1 MQHRIS
7 LEDRAALPQSEVC
20 LGIDLGKK
28 FTGIAISNPENT
40 LALPLQVICTSS
52 YERLASK
59 IITILKAHSGSWMVL
74 GLPLNLN
81 GSWNKGCDG
90 VSEFAQHLAPYPV
103 CLWDERLSTVSVQHL
118 ILKPTLKKNKEK
130 SKAIDAHAASVI
142 LQHALD
148 RLRNLRAD
156 CLI

>member
-1 MQHRIS
+1 MHHRIS
-7 LEDRAALPQSEVC
+7 LEDRAVLPHSEVC

-40 LALPLQVICTSS
+40 LAVPLQVISTSS
-52 YERLASK
+52 YDRLAAK
-59 IITILKAHSGSWMVL
+59 IIKTLKERSASWIVL

-81 GSWNKGCDG
+81 GSWSKGCDL

-103 CLWDERLSTVSVQHL
+103 CLWDERLSSVSVQHL
-118 ILKPTLKKNKEK
+118 ILQHTLRKTKKK
-130 SKAIDAHAASVI
+130 SKEIDAQAASVI

-148 RLRNLRAD
+148 RLRNLRAT